1 MEISVYLLVF
11 TFLQIFLLSP
21 CTASDTLREGDS
33 LHVQKP
39 GDVLASKNGVFNA
52 GFYKV
57 GENAF
62 CFAIWFNVS
71 SDPDPNHTVV
81 WMANRDQPV
90 NSKGSKVSL
99 LRNGGLI
106 LTDTGGKTEW
116 NVDSVS
122 AHSVQLKLLN
132 NGNLVLQTLDGK
144 STLWESFKFPT
155 DTILPNQEFTKD
167 TNLISSRS
175 RSNYSSGNY
184 KFYFDNDN
192 ILRLLYQVSDIT
204 SVYWPPEYLRPWEV
218 GSERST
224 YNSSRVAMLNSS
236 GNFWSSDSLWFQAVD
251 SGAGTLRRLTLD
263 PDGNLR
269 LYSLEET
276 AGTWNVSWEAFGEPC
291 KIHGI
296 CGRNSLCKYDRI
308 RATTC
313 SCLPGFKIK
322 NSQDWS
328 QGCVPEFKDSCNQS
342 DVGFVKLT
350 HVEFYGFDKV
360 YNDNSTLKSCEE
372 NCLKSC
378 ECEGFQ
384 FKYDR
389 TCYTKTLLING
400 YRSPA
405 FGGDFYL
412 KLPKSSIKSG
422 ENLYD
427 ESRLACV
434 DNPEVVTLNRTYS
447 KGKQNGSLKFLVWFS
462 SGVGV
467 VEFIFIFLVWCILF
481 RSNEDDKPTAPGYT
495 QVATGFRR
503 YTYSELKKA
512 TNGFSEEI
520 GRGGAGIVYKGE
532 LPDHRVAAIKS
543 LHEAG
548 QGEAEFLT
556 EVSTISGLNHM
567 NLIEMWGY
575 CVEGKHRLLVYEYM
589 EHGSLADNLSKN
601 ALNWAKRFEIAVS
614 TAKGLAY
621 LHEECLDW
629 ILHCDIKPQNILL
642 DSNFQ
647 PKVADF
653 GLSKLLNRGGLNSSG
668 FSRIRGTRGYMAP
681 EWVYNLPITSK
692 VDVYS
697 YGIVVLEM
705 VTGKSLTGA
714 QTVDNVDQVVEQW
727 RLVPWV
733 REKVNRDVSRN
744 TWIEEVADPMLASD
758 YDLDKMERLVEVAL
772 QCVEEEMDARPTMRQ
787 VVEMLSDN
795 EDGTSN
801 FV

>member
-1 MEISVYLLVF
+1 MEISVYLLVL

-39 GDVLASKNGVFNA
+39 KDVLVSENGVFNA
-52 GFYKV
+52 GFYGI

-62 CFAIWFNVS
+62 GFAIWLDVR
-71 SDPDPNHTVV
+71 SDPTQTVV

-90 NSKGSKVSL
+90 EGKGSKISL

-106 LTDTGGKTEW
+106 LTDAAGKTEW

-122 AHSVQLKLLN
+122 ASSVQLKLLN
-132 NGNLVLQTLDGK
+132 NGNLVLQTLDGNY
-144 STLWESFKFPT
+144 TLWESFKFPT
-155 DTILPNQEFTKD
+155 YTLLPNQKLTKD

-184 KFYFDNDN
+184 KLYFDNDN
-192 ILRLLYQVSDIT
+192 VLRLLYQGSDIT
-204 SVYWPPEYLRPWEV
+204 SVYWPPPYHLTSEE

-224 YNSSRVAMLNSS
+224 YNSSRVAILNSS
-236 GNFWSSDSLWFQAVD
+236 GYFSSSDNFWFRAVD
-251 SGAGTLRRLTLD
+251 SGIGPLRRLTLD

-276 AGTWNVSWEAFGEPC
+276 AGTWVVSWEAFGEPC
-291 KIHGI
+291 KIHGV
-296 CGRNSLCKYDRI
+296 CGQNSLCKYDRI
-308 RATTC
+308 RGTTC
-313 SCLPGFKIK
+313 SCLPGFRIK

-328 QGCVPEFKDSCNQS
+328 QGCVPEFKSSFNHS
-342 DVGFVKLT
+342 DVGFAKLA
-350 HVEFYGFDKV
+350 HVEFYGFNKD
-360 YNDNSTLKSCEE
+360 YYSN
-372 NCLKSC
+372 
-378 ECEGFQ
+378 
-384 FKYDR
+384 
-389 TCYTKTLLING
+389 
-400 YRSPA
+400 
-405 FGGDFYL
+405 
-412 KLPKSSIKSG
+412 
-422 ENLYD
+422 
-427 ESRLACV
+427 
-434 DNPEVVTLNRTYS
+434 VTLQKS
-447 KGKQNGSLKFLVWFS
+447 D
-462 SGVGV
+462 
-467 VEFIFIFLVWCILF
+467 
-481 RSNEDDKPTAPGYT
+481 EDNKATATGYA

-520 GRGGAGIVYKGE
+520 GRGGAGIVYRGE
-532 LPDHRVAAIKS
+532 LPDHRIAAIKR

-556 EVSTISGLNHM
+556 EVRIISGLNHM

-575 CVEGKHRLLVYEYM
+575 CAEGKHRLLVFEYM

-601 ALNWAKRFEIAVS
+601 SLNWSTRFEIAVG
-614 TAKGLAY
+614 TAKCLAY
-621 LHEECLDW
+621 LHEECLEW

-681 EWVYNLPITSK
+681 EWVCNLPITSK

-697 YGIVVLEM
+697 YGILVLEM
-705 VTGKSLTGA
+705 VNGKSLIGA
-714 QTVDNVDQVVEQW
+714 QIVDNGDLEQG
-727 RLVPWV
+727 RFVPWL
-733 REKVNRDVSRN
+733 REKVTGATSGE
-744 TWIEEVADPMLASD
+744 TWVEEVAGPTLASNSD
-758 YDLDKMERLVEVAL
+758 IDKMKLLVKVAL
-772 QCVEEEMDARPTMRQ
+772 QCVEGNMDARPTMRQ
-787 VVEMLSDN
+787 VVEMLSFN
-795 EDGTSN
+795 EDDTS
-801 FV
+801 F